1 MSDTDKI
8 LKQLLKGQEQFQKS
22 QEKILKTQEQFQ
34 KSQDKMQDNMSRMQ
48 EDISLI
54 KTQQKE
60 HGEILSSLK
69 SASEFHKAD
78 IDNLTHQVAEVQG
91 TVKNLSDKM
100 DKNFSDLNETNKS
113 LLEMYGEHE
122 AEIRT
127 LRRKPV

>member
-8 LKQLLKGQEQFQKS
+8 LKQILKGQEQFQKF
-22 QEKILKTQEQFQ
+22 QEK
-34 KSQDKMQDNMSRMQ
+34 MQNNINKIH
-48 EDISLI
+48 EDIGLI

-60 HGEILSSLK
+60 HGEILSALK
-69 SASEFHKAD
+69 SASEFHKAGV
-78 IDNLTHQVAEVQG
+78 DNLTHQVAEIQG
-91 TVKNLSDKM
+91 TVKNMSDKM

-113 LLEMYGEHE
+113 LLEMYGTHE

>member
-22 QEKILKTQEQFQ
+22 QEK
-34 KSQDKMQDNMSRMQ
+34 MQ